1 MCVREKHRGRWVG
14 ERLIEEFFA
23 WAGARSERRS
33 RRMRPMGA
41 RSTSTKGVGSGP
53 GACRWRGGSGGP
65 GSQFGTLP
73 GVYARRD
80 DGRLSR

>member
-53 GACRWRGGSGGP
+53 ERVAGEGDRVIPDPDSARSP
-65 GSQFGTLP
+65 AFTLAGTM
-73 GVYARRD
+73 VD
-80 DGRLSR
+80 